1 MTLYYVNW
9 LAKIVIV
16 VALGAVINLAVAAPE
31 PKIQKFWMTHDETS
45 TAEVS
50 HQAWQEILDKYL
62 DAEHASGVNRFDYA
76 AVKQSDRRLL
86 NDYLDALQAID
97 PHSLSRDEQLAY
109 WINFYNALTVQVVLE
124 EYPVESIRS
133 IRFLTSPFGPW
144 DKNLVKVKNQNLSL
158 NDIEH
163 KILRPI
169 FKDPRIHFAVNC
181 ASIGCPNL
189 IDEAFSAANSDE
201 LMEAA
206 ASDFI
211 NHSRGVEISGKRV
224 TLSSIFD
231 WYGDDFGANESE
243 IIVYIRRYRHTS
255 DETHNFTSFDYQYD
269 WALNRP

>member
-1 MTLYYVNW
+1 MKLGCLNW
-9 LAKIVIV
+9 LTKVIV
-16 VALGAVINLAVAAPE
+16 VVGLSAAINVAIAAPSS
-31 PKIQKFWMTHDETS
+31 KIQKFWMAHDEAS
-45 TAEVS
+45 TAVVS

-62 DAEHASGVNRFDYA
+62 DAEHASGVNRFNYE
-76 AVKQSDRRLL
+76 AVEKSDRRLL

-97 PHSLSRDEQLAY
+97 PHRLSRAEQLAY
-109 WINFYNALTVQVVLE
+109 WINFYNALTVHVVLE

-133 IRFLTSPFGPW
+133 IRFLTSLFGPW

-163 KILRPI
+163 QILRPI
-169 FKDPRIHFAVNC
+169 WKDPRIHFAVNC

-189 IDEAFSAANSDE
+189 IDRAFSAANSDE

-211 NHSRGVEISGKRV
+211 NHSRGVEIDGEQLR
-224 TLSSIFD
+224 LSSIFD
-231 WYGDDFGANESE
+231 WYGEDFGTSESE
-243 IIVYIRRYRHTS
+243 IMDYIRRYRRSS
-255 DETHNFTSFDYQYD
+255 DEIDNITSFEYQYD